1 MKEETINGGANM
13 INLPKLLISSINILD
28 YTILFT
34 VDFCVIL
41 K

>member
-1 MKEETINGGANM
+1 MKETINGGGNI

-34 VDFCVIL
+34 VNFCVIL